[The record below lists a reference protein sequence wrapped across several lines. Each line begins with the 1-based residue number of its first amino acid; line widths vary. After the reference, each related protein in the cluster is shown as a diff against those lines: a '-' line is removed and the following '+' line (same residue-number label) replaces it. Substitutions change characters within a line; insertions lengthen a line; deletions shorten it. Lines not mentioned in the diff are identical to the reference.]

1 MEAATPIAMNPPR
14 RRTARRVAA
23 TPPGSSGR
31 DALVDVEFLPTSQ
44 LYVGSPM
51 PHVHRVGSSTRWL
64 LLVFLLW
71 IGIWV
76 GEWLPRLSVGRV
88 LTTALFIIVCILF
101 RFSLSPLPVV
111 IVVLFAVGLTSGSDA
126 WHQPLGIREG
136 PCEGRATIRVDP
148 SFRSYGTA
156 TVLELQNKRYKVLA
170 YGASGRALAQRLV
183 GESVRVEGECSR
195 NDGEFSRFDRI
206 NHVVGRLA
214 VTSVSETYSEGSLFV
229 RTANRMRRSLVRGVE
244 HMSSEHRA
252 LFTGLVIGDDRD
264 QSSAMVQRFRDSGLS
279 HLCAVS
285 GQNVAYLLI
294 IASPL
299 LRRRGNLLKWIL
311 TMLLLVWFVALT
323 RGEPSVLR
331 AAFMAGMVASNAVLN
346 SPANARIVL
355 SRAVIVLLLIDPM
368 LAWSVGFAL
377 SVGATAGLAWASAG
391 IGRMMGSRGVFAAT
405 LAAQVGTA
413 PISLLVFGF
422 VPVVSL
428 LANPL
433 AIPVA
438 GVVMTIGIPVALLA
452 SAMPALVPLVSWL
465 LMVPVA
471 WVDGVSR
478 FASFLSP
485 RGWWNG
491 GIWVFVG
498 LLLLHRAMKN
508 AKRHTAVAG

>member
-1 MEAATPIAMNPPR
+1 
-14 RRTARRVAA
+14 
-23 TPPGSSGR
+23 
-31 DALVDVEFLPTSQ
+31 
-44 LYVGSPM
+44 
-51 PHVHRVGSSTRWL
+51 
-64 LLVFLLW
+64 
-71 IGIWV
+71 
-76 GEWLPRLSVGRV
+76 
-88 LTTALFIIVCILF
+88 
-101 RFSLSPLPVV
+101 
-111 IVVLFAVGLTSGSDA
+111 
-126 WHQPLGIREG
+126 
-136 PCEGRATIRVDP
+136 
-148 SFRSYGTA
+148 
-156 TVLELQNKRYKVLA
+156 
-170 YGASGRALAQRLV
+170 
-183 GESVRVEGECSR
+183 
-195 NDGEFSRFDRI
+195 
-206 NHVVGRLA
+206 
-214 VTSVSETYSEGSLFV
+214 
-229 RTANRMRRSLVRGVE
+229 
-244 HMSSEHRA
+244 MSSEHRA

-299 LRRRGNLLKWIL
+299 LRRRGSLLKWIL

-391 IGRMMGSRGVFAAT
+391 IGRMTGSRGVFAAT

-452 SAMPALVPLVSWL
+452 SAIPALVPLVSWL

-498 LLLLHRAMKN
+498 LLLFYRSMKN

>member
-1 MEAATPIAMNPPR
+1 
-14 RRTARRVAA
+14 
-23 TPPGSSGR
+23 
-31 DALVDVEFLPTSQ
+31 
-44 LYVGSPM
+44 M
-51 PHVHRVGSSTRWL
+51 PQVHRVGSSTRWL
-64 LLVFLLW
+64 LLASLLW
-71 IGIWV
+71 AGIWV
-76 GEWLPRLSVGRV
+76 GEWWPRLFVGRI
-88 LTTALFIIVCILF
+88 LTLALLIAVCVLF
-101 RFSLSPLPVV
+101 RFAKTPLLVV
-111 IVVLFAVGLTSGSDA
+111 IVSLFSVGLASGSAA
-126 WHQPLGIREG
+126 WHQPLQVLEG
-136 PCEGRATIRVDP
+136 PCEGVATIKADP

-156 TVLELQNKRYKVLA
+156 TVLELQDKRYKVLA

-183 GESVRVEGECSR
+183 GESIQIEGECSR
-195 NDGEFSRFDRI
+195 NDGQFSRFDRI
-206 NHVVGRLA
+206 NHVVGRVA

-244 HMSSEHRA
+244 QMPSEHRA

-264 QSSAMVQRFRDSGLS
+264 QSVAMVQRFRDSGLS

-299 LRRRGNLLKWIL
+299 LRRRSHWLKWSF

-331 AAFMAGMVASNAVLN
+331 AAFMAGMVASNALLK

-391 IGRMMGSRGVFAAT
+391 IGRMMGSRGVLAAT
-405 LAAQVGTA
+405 LAAQLGTA

-452 SAMPALVPLVSWL
+452 SAVPVFVPLVSWL
-465 LMVPVA
+465 LTIPVA

-478 FASFLSP
+478 IASFLSP
-485 RGWWNG
+485 HGWWN
-491 GIWVFVG
+491 VG
-498 LLLLHRAMKN
+498 LWMIVAILLLYRAKKN

>member
-1 MEAATPIAMNPPR
+1 MNPPR

-31 DALVDVEFLPTSQ
+31 DPLVDVELLPTSQ
-44 LYVGSPM
+44 LYVDSTM
-51 PHVHRVGSSTRWL
+51 PQVHRVGSSTRWL
-64 LLVFLLW
+64 LLAGVLW

-76 GEWLPRLSVGRV
+76 GEWWPSLSTGRF
-88 LTTALFIIVCILF
+88 LATALLIAVCILF
-101 RFSLSPLPVV
+101 RFTKVTLSVV
-111 IVVLFAVGLTSGSDA
+111 IVVLFSVGLASGSSA
-126 WHQPLGIREG
+126 WHQPLRILEG
-136 PCEGRATIRVDP
+136 PCEGVATIRVDP

-156 TVLELQNKRYKVLA
+156 TVLEVQDKRYKVLA

-183 GESVRVEGECSR
+183 GESVRIEGECSR
-195 NDGEFSRFDRI
+195 NDGPFSRFDRI
-206 NHVVGRLA
+206 NHVVGRVT

-244 HMSSEHRA
+244 QMPSEHRA

-264 QSSAMVQRFRDSGLS
+264 QSAAMVQRFRDSGLS

-299 LRRRGNLLKWIL
+299 LRRRSQWLKWTL

-331 AAFMAGMVASNAVLN
+331 AAFMAGMVASNAALK

-391 IGRMMGSRGVFAAT
+391 IGRMMGSRGILAAT
-405 LAAQVGTA
+405 LAAQLGTA

-452 SAMPALVPLVSWL
+452 SAVPVLVPLVSWL
-465 LMVPVA
+465 LTIPVA

-478 FASFLSP
+478 FSSILSP
-485 RGWWNG
+485 HGWWNRG
-491 GIWVFVG
+491 LWIFVAI
-498 LLLLHRAMKN
+498 LLMYRAKKN